1 MKKKLFCL
9 ATVFF
14 VAMCFVAMPEKA
26 LADISLAVSNP
37 SFDEDGVTGSYS
49 YNWSPWKTDAWSWLG
64 NGYYENAP
72 AGDSWYVITANAIW
86 FQDLAA
92 TFTEGETI
100 NFSIDI
106 GTYDQDWADD
116 DMDWSIYLYDATVD
130 PGVDWVDP
138 TPGAAPTSILA
149 TLSGT
154 LATQAEWYNETVS
167 YTATAS
173 EEGHLIGIMLSGN
186 YYTLFDHATVTTPT
200 PPTYPPARN
209 PSPADG
215 APPPVVLV
223 NTDLSWGPP
232 EEVTPTGYDL
242 WFGDPN
248 THAWN
253 LSPLGWVKVLGNK
266 TQTTWNPPDGP
277 IVGPNDL
284 AYDTTYYWRVDTYD
298 PNDIDV
304 EYTTFPAL
312 NYGDLWSF
320 TTVPDLPIIL
330 SQPQSVTVAASDT
343 AVFTVGGVN
352 LSTAQWYKDSVIMTG
367 ETSTTLTIG
376 PPVLI
381 GDEAAYYCV
390 VGDGNPAKDVVSAT
404 ARLLTKRLFAQW
416 TFESTIDAVVGGF
429 TGIYNDPND
438 PASAGAQFDNTD
450 PSPQGGYAIKF
461 GGDTTE
467 TEGDGYGESVSA
479 SEPNA
484 AFNFYPLGL
493 TASAWVKYDATS
505 SGAWSTIVG
514 KQHREDPLPW
524 TGWGL
529 IKAADDSPVFTT
541 RQTSSD
547 VYGTTNLLDDTWHLV
562 TGTYDGETTRIYV
575 DGELETEASSTSAMD
590 INDKA
595 LIIGAERVDGLSPMN
610 GLIDDVQIYTHALTG
625 FEVLGLY
632 GTPIITEHPVNQ
644 TISAGLTATLT
655 VSVYSNPV
663 VPETGGY
670 EWFKDNSPVS
680 GVKYSGEDSNTLTI
694 DDFQAGEEGAYY
706 CEVTNSNDT
715 VTSETANL
723 ILPQLVSHWTFD
735 TGDNLTDTVGS
746 NDGSAFGA
754 DGPTYDPNAI
764 VGDQAL
770 VLDGT
775 EPNDVVVVPY
785 DYGLN
790 STQFTVS
797 LWAKVAGGAG
807 TWRSPICSRSEDV
820 THTYGFNLYAS
831 MYDTWEFWSG
841 DPGALAWYGIGS
853 APVVEDEWAYLVM
866 TYDATTLEKKLYVNG
881 ELDAEETV
889 PLPVNPS
896 PNALQIGG
904 NAFSGALFDGSI
916 DDVKVYGYVRDAY
929 DIAEEYVGIVP
940 TAGVCPDPSTGLD
953 YDLDGDCD
961 VDIAD
966 FAEFAAKWYNCNRV
980 AGTSSGEV
988 DCK

>member
-1 MKKKLFCL
+1 MKNGVLLIYCVALVMLAVSGPVFA
-9 ATVFF
+9 ATVF
-14 VAMCFVAMPEKA
+14 
-26 LADISLAVSNP
+26 
-37 SFDEDGVTGSYS
+37 EDGFDTDNSDERWTVVEAGTASWAIDPGNSLIWGAGGFEIQHVTDHVIAGGEVATFEIDINRTGSQYTYFGDIIAWDGAAASVLGSYS
-49 YNWSPWKTDAWSWLG
+49 FNDVPSPGTYTVDISAGAGQQLGVTYGHMDWGESLGVQLDVVALNKALLVYPTPSGTDFVPTDA
-64 NGYYENAP
+64 
-72 AGDSWYVITANAIW
+72 
-86 FQDLAA
+86 DL
-92 TFTEGETI
+92 E
-100 NFSIDI
+100 
-106 GTYDQDWADD
+106 
-116 DMDWSIYLYDATVD
+116 
-130 PGVDWVDP
+130 
-138 TPGAAPTSILA
+138 
-149 TLSGT
+149 
-154 LATQAEWYNETVS
+154 
-167 YTATAS
+167 
-173 EEGHLIGIMLSGN
+173 
-186 YYTLFDHATVTTPT
+186 
-200 PPTYPPARN
+200 
-209 PSPADG
+209 
-215 APPPVVLV
+215 
-223 NTDLSWGPP
+223 WGPP
-232 EEVTPTGYDL
+232 PITPNYYDL

-248 THAWN
+248 TNPWN
-253 LSPLGWVKVLGNK
+253 LTPLGWTKKLDKQNQTEYDPAGN
-266 TQTTWNPPDGP
+266 
-277 IVGPNDL
+277 L
-284 AYDTTYYWRVDTYD
+284 AFETTYYWRVDVYE
-298 PNDIDV
+298 PNTVGDI
-304 EYTTFPAL
+304 FRIG
-312 NYGDLWSF
+312 NMWSF
-320 TTVPDLPIIL
+320 TTAPDLPIIL
-330 SQPQSVTVAASDT
+330 SQPQSVTVGASDT

-352 LSTAQWYKDSVIMTG
+352 LTTAQWYKDGLIMTG

-390 VGDGNPAKDVVSAT
+390 VGDGDPGKDVVSAT